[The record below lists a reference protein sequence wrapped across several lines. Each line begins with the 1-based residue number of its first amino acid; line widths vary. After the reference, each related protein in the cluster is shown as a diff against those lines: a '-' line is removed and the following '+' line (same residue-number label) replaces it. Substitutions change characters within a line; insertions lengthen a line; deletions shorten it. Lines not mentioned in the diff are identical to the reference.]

1 MQRIYDYA
9 FTGNE
14 HGDDDYIESYNAII
28 LIIGD
33 SAPTGNAAKPRNN
46 LMCNYSSKQNI
57 SFSNVTGRS
66 IGFDNA
72 SSFWKFGSSEQL
84 KQWLSE
90 KYEAGTPLVIQ
101 YILAEPIET
110 DLTPEEIAAY
120 AALHTNYPTT
130 VITNDTGAH
139 MAVSYVA
146 DTKAYIDT
154 KFQELQTALANT
166 QAQII

>member
-1 MQRIYDYA
+1 MEFLKNQYQEGKPVIVM
-9 FTGNE
+9 
-14 HGDDDYIESYNAII
+14 
-28 LIIGD
+28 
-33 SAPTGNAAKPRNN
+33 AA
-46 LMCNYSSKQNI
+46 
-57 SFSNVTGRS
+57 
-66 IGFDNA
+66 
-72 SSFWKFGSSEQL
+72 
-84 KQWLSE
+84 
-90 KYEAGTPLVIQ
+90 YEP
-101 YILAEPIET
+101 PIET